1 MTGLNSS
8 GEKKPPELSKSLPGS
23 PIAAVSQTLST
34 NNNIPSLETHDLE
47 KGTLDTG
54 RDSHAS
60 SPERQDPNLVTWAGP
75 DDVENPKNWPN
86 GIKWRYTVAV
96 SLLVFISPVSSAMIA
111 PAMENLGTELGMNSE
126 IEVYLSLAIFILAYA
141 VGPIF
146 FGPASELYGRV
157 QLLQISNLWYIAWNL
172 GCGFAQNKSQFFAF
186 RFLAGIGG
194 SAPLALGGGAISDIW
209 SAEQRGKAMGLYTL
223 GPMLGPVVGPI
234 GGGFIAEYTTWR
246 WVFWSTSAAAAVV
259 QLVGVF
265 WLKESHPATLL
276 RWKRNALFRATRN
289 INLHTE
295 EKHESFPVKLGNA
308 VLRPARLFATQPI
321 VTCISVY
328 MAYLFGVTYLMFAT
342 FPTIW
347 TKIYGE
353 KQSIGGLNYLSI
365 AVGSFVGLFIN
376 IRFVDRIYKSLKAKN
391 NDVGRP
397 EFRMPCMMVGSVIT
411 TIGLFWYGWS
421 IQGRAH
427 WIMPNIGA
435 LIYTAG
441 TISCL
446 QGMQTYIVDC
456 YQTYA
461 ASALAACAILRSLA
475 GFGFPLFA
483 PYLYKD
489 LGYGW
494 GTTVLAFLS
503 IAIGW
508 TAPFIF
514 WYFGPK
520 LRAISQY
527 ASG

>member
-1 MTGLNSS
+1 MPGRSS
-8 GEKKPPELSKSLPGS
+8 NEKKPLEFNTSLTES
-23 PIAAVSQTLST
+23 PIAAILQTPSAD
-34 NNNIPSLETHDLE
+34 NNLASLETEDLE
-47 KGTLDTG
+47 KGKAHT
-54 RDSHAS
+54 SQNYNAS
-60 SPERQDPNLVTWAGP
+60 STETQDPDLVTWTGSG
-75 DDVENPKNWPN
+75 DVENPKNWPDN
-86 GIKWRYTVAV
+86 IKWKYTIAV
-96 SLLVFISPVSSAMIA
+96 SLFVFISPVSSAMIA
-111 PAMENLGTELGMNSE
+111 PAMESLGEELDMNSE
-126 IEVYLSLAIFILAYA
+126 IEVYLSLAIFVLAYS

-157 QLLQISNLWYIAWNL
+157 HLLQISNLWYIAWNL
-172 GCGFAQNKSQFFAF
+172 GCGFARNKSQFFAF

-259 QLVGVF
+259 QLVGAF

-276 RWKRNALFRATRN
+276 RRKRNALFKATGN

-295 EKHESFPVKLGNA
+295 EKNESLPVKLGNA
-308 VLRPARLFATQPI
+308 VMRPARLFASQPI

-347 TKIYGE
+347 TKE
-353 KQSIGGLNYLSI
+353 
-365 AVGSFVGLFIN
+365 
-376 IRFVDRIYKSLKAKN
+376 FVDRIYKSLKAKN
-391 NDVGRP
+391 DDVGRT

-421 IQGRAH
+421 IQGRVH

-483 PYLYKD
+483 PYLYQD

-508 TAPFIF
+508 IAPFIF
-514 WYFGPK
+514 WYFGLSSEQCRNLP
-520 LRAISQY
+520 LAILKK
-527 ASG
+527 